1 MWIIDIN
8 IKEIRSEQICTGKI
22 CKTYVKSCPPP
33 ATEEE
38 DFDAAAVA
46 LPEYMYIYIYIFY
59 AIHIYIYSRSKYCS

>member
-38 DFDAAAVA
+38 DLDAAAVA
-46 LPEYMYIYIYIFY
+46 RPEYIYIYY
-59 AIHIYIYSRSKYCS
+59 AIHIYIYSRSIYCS

>member
-38 DFDAAAVA
+38 DLDAAAVA
-46 LPEYMYIYIYIFY
+46 RPEYIYVVTREAMKTLFPK
-59 AIHIYIYSRSKYCS
+59 RKT